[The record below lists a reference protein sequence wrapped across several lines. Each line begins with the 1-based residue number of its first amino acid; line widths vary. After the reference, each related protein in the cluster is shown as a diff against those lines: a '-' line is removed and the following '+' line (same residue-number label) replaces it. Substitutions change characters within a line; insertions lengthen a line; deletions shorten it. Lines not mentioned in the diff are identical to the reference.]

1 MSTNFKV
8 ICDIIKTS
16 DSFKLNNINIFEIIP
31 AINFTFT
38 LNSTSITDLANK
50 VSGKYINISSNI
62 FINTHNTLILLVNE
76 KWHAIINVTPN
87 IQIITSSQLNI
98 GENYTISKDF
108 INGLFN
114 FAPDSTNITT
124 IIDGIIIKPTER
136 DTDITRWLTFPITFD
151 DFNILVS

>member
-114 FAPDSTNITT
+114 P
-124 IIDGIIIKPTER
+124 
-136 DTDITRWLTFPITFD
+136 
-151 DFNILVS
+151 